1 MNPNAKPINA
11 GIIGVILNV
20 FLSYGI
26 DYLWFGKQVQSS
38 DDDDVSK
45 ERYRPAWDIPQFA
58 RFGEG
63 PLTFDLMNKMMGSFP
78 EPMRSV
84 AFNLFFFLSVSIITP
99 LVAEGQ
105 PVINA
110 DGEFVSDPPI
120 VRGLPWWFLKQTLL
134 TVVPYVVLLKL
145 IYDVPNEYEYDE
157 EKIDREGIDPEVL
170 ELTPNEL
177 NFRASFDSRN
187 DSILRRRSTI
197 STKMEALGLST
208 SVAKTSLRDL
218 PESSRL
224 SFVIRKEKEASNVVG
239 PSDELEGIKADED
252 DVSEEEDTNKVE

>member
-1 MNPNAKPINA
+1 M
-11 GIIGVILNV
+11 ILNV
-20 FLSYGI
+20 IFSYSI
-26 DYLWFGKQVQSS
+26 DYLWFGKQVQSG
-38 DDDDVSK
+38 DDDEVSK
-45 ERYRPAWDIPQFA
+45 ERYRPSWDIPQFA

-63 PLTFDLMNKMMGSFP
+63 PLTFELINKMMGSFP

-84 AFNLFFFLSVSIITP
+84 AFNMFFFLSVSVITP

-110 DGEFVSDPPI
+110 DTGEFVSDPPI
-120 VRGLPWWFLKQTLL
+120 VRGIPWWFLKQTLL

-157 EKIDREGIDPEVL
+157 EKIDREGIDVEVL

-177 NFRASFDSRN
+177 NFRVSFDSRN
-187 DSILRRRSTI
+187 ESVLRRRSAI

-208 SVAKTSLRDL
+208 SVTKKSLRDL

-239 PSDELEGIKADED
+239 PNDQLEDSNED
-252 DVSEEEDTNKVE
+252 DVLLEEDTKVE